1 MSSAPPPSSKP
12 PLISDPDGKLD
23 SATTSSVS
31 SPTQP
36 SPSRAKLL
44 KIPPIP
50 IRRSPR
56 HTIHEDE
63 EFEEFEEEDD
73 DDDDDD
79 EEEYEDQVR
88 TERKTDG
95 APIVLASSLGL
106 NHIRTRSAPSPL
118 RFSSSVCAPSN
129 FGDESNKVKYTVKPK
144 PKFTPIQPGIYVT
157 LMW

>member
-1 MSSAPPPSSKP
+1 MSSSPPPSSKP

-73 DDDDDD
+73 DD
-79 EEEYEDQVR
+79 EEYEDQVR
-88 TERKTDG
+88 TERKTDD

-118 RFSSSVCAPSN
+118 RFSSSVCAASN